1 MIRTD
6 KATDYPRAPSSLT
19 AHRLLSRGWRVG
31 RFVMATV
38 CIVAALAA
46 VLEGQVSTAGFVFLA
61 GVVVLPT
68 LRRSRQA

>member
-1 MIRTD
+1 
-6 KATDYPRAPSSLT
+6 
-19 AHRLLSRGWRVG
+19 
-31 RFVMATV
+31 MATV